1 MNNDDMAC
9 RELVEVVTEYLEG
22 ALPAA
27 RRASFEAHLT
37 GCPGCREYLEQM
49 RRTVRFLGR
58 LTTESI
64 PPEGQEELLRLF
76 RRWKEGTT
84 TV

>member
-1 MNNDDMAC
+1 MNSDDVAC

-37 GCPGCREYLEQM
+37 ECPGCSEYLEQM
-49 RRTVRFLGR
+49 RRTVRSLGR

-64 PPEGQEELLRLF
+64 PAEGREELLDLF
-76 RRWKEGTT
+76 RRWKEDRTT
-84 TV
+84 A